1 VPALNTDPIQ
11 DILNAAKLYP
21 NTLPRVEQLIDALR
35 SALAD
40 YEIDE
45 LVDALATDHSPLRG
59 MASRGDVVLIPS
71 RGHGVCAPIVLAIAR
86 GRDGRSPQS
95 VPSVMREVRA
105 HLISCFEIAELV
117 LLLTDRWDPD
127 LLRESEPDFS
137 AHAART
143 GSRKVLIPLVAW
155 KRQLTAYV
163 WP

>member
-1 VPALNTDPIQ
+1 MPALNTDPIR
-11 DILNAAKLYP
+11 DILNAADLQP
-21 NTLPRVEQLIDALR
+21 ETLARVEELIDALR
-35 SALAD
+35 SALTD
-40 YEIDE
+40 YEIDG
-45 LVDALATDHSPLRG
+45 LIDALATDHSPLRG
-59 MASRGDVVLIPS
+59 MAGRGYVVLIPS
-71 RGHGVCAPIVLAIAR
+71 RGHGSCAPIVLAIAR

-105 HLISCFEIAELV
+105 HLISCFEIAEVV

-127 LLRESEPDFS
+127 LLRESEPDFG

-155 KRQLTAYV
+155 KRQLTTYV